1 MIKCTN
7 LVTQELLETSPT
19 KLRTNLFGDLRGK
32 YMDFIL
38 CIPELINIMP
48 RVKVLLKRLLYILMN
63 IFNTSE
69 AVLMTVIAVKTF
81 HRRDDCGGTQ
91 QINLVPAV

>member
-1 MIKCTN
+1 
-7 LVTQELLETSPT
+7 
-19 KLRTNLFGDLRGK
+19 
-32 YMDFIL
+32 
-38 CIPELINIMP
+38 MP
-48 RVKVLLKRLLYILMN
+48 RGKVLLKRLLYILMN

-69 AVLMTVIAVKTF
+69 AVLMTVIAVKSF